1 MTLKFIN
8 ILSDLTCG
16 TGDITFDSK
25 IPNITSKIVLAIQI
39 VIPILLVIFGMI
51 DLGKAIIAQ
60 KEDDIKK
67 GQQTF
72 IKRLITAA
80 IVFLV
85 VFLVKLVVGLV
96 TDNSDN
102 KNISDCLSCFLNG
115 EKKCTEPVSGAGTDF
130 GADDKK

>member
-8 ILSDLTCG
+8 ILNDLTCG
-16 TGDITFDSK
+16 NGGITFDSK

-39 VIPILLVIFGMI
+39 VVPILLVIFGMI

-102 KNISDCLSCFLNG
+102 KNISDCLNCFLSG
-115 EKKCTEPVSGAGTDF
+115 EKKCTEPVSGASTDF
-130 GADDKK
+130 GADN